1 MLPGRRRSCNIRIP
15 TPANHSARQD
25 AQLMFFPTK
34 RTIRSSVSMECP
46 ARRGPNPE
54 RKTTALD
61 SCWGAQSLLPFWL
74 EPPQGITRM
83 QALVPQRRQR
93 PGPES
98 SPRGRLPTDRLDVLT
113 EVVIKLAVGSEY
125 ASVVLRTKYQRHVV
139 TRDNRVRDDQFAKR
153 LVGFLQTQI
162 GKTIEEI
169 GETEV
174 DF

>member
-1 MLPGRRRSCNIRIP
+1 MKLREHPGFLDGW
-15 TPANHSARQD
+15 PAEPGGAYDRYY
-25 AQLMFFPTK
+25 
-34 RTIRSSVSMECP
+34 VS
-46 ARRGPNPE
+46 
-54 RKTTALD
+54 
-61 SCWGAQSLLPFWL
+61 
-74 EPPQGITRM
+74 
-83 QALVPQRRQR
+83 
-93 PGPES
+93 
-98 SPRGRLPTDRLDVLT
+98 PTDRLDVLT